1 MADFTRHI
9 EIDTLWQSI
18 QSQAQAVADEFTLLA
33 DFYHR
38 SILQHSDYQAAL
50 AYVLAEK
57 ISDNPDN
64 ILLWQHTFLDAMQ
77 AAPNIYQA
85 ALADLLCQL
94 KSNAS
99 IKDNYTP
106 LLYFGGNQALQCHRF
121 AHYFWHHGKAALA
134 LFIQGRMVSL
144 FGVDIHPGAVI
155 GKGIFIDHAV
165 GIVIGETAV
174 VEDEVTLFQSVTLGG
189 TGKGTGDRHPKVR
202 KGAFIGAGTQVFG
215 NIEIGRYAKVAGG
228 TVVVKP
234 VAANTTVVGTVAQ
247 PLTQSRVYKD

>member
-106 LLYFGGNQALQCHRF
+106 LLYFGG
-121 AHYFWHHGKAALA
+121 K
-134 LFIQGRMVSL
+134 I
-144 FGVDIHPGAVI
+144 
-155 GKGIFIDHAV
+155 
-165 GIVIGETAV
+165 
-174 VEDEVTLFQSVTLGG
+174 
-189 TGKGTGDRHPKVR
+189 
-202 KGAFIGAGTQVFG
+202 
-215 NIEIGRYAKVAGG
+215 
-228 TVVVKP
+228 
-234 VAANTTVVGTVAQ
+234 
-247 PLTQSRVYKD
+247 